1 MSATEVLTPKTLG
14 GLQVSS
20 VTEEDLPLFNGLIYG
35 SSGIGKTILAGSASA
50 VPEMS
55 PVIFLDIE
63 GGTLS
68 LRQRYPDVE
77 RVRIKSIK
85 ELFDTY
91 KALKAGEGNYKT
103 VVLDSI
109 TETQQTGMHGPGG
122 IMQAAIAKDS
132 DRDPDLPGIGEFGK
146 STQMMRKLI
155 RAFRDLPMNTIFTSL
170 DRVERVKGREF
181 IKPSLTAKLSD
192 EIAGFLDIVAYLYK
206 KEDDAGNVKR
216 YLCTVATDT
225 IVAKDRTDMLP
236 PVLESPIME
245 DIYSIAIRNQ
255 SIESTDN

>member
-1 MSATEVLTPKTLG
+1 MAPEVLTPKTLG

-20 VTEEDLPLFNGLIYG
+20 VTEEGLPVFNGLIYG
-35 SSGIGKTILAGSASA
+35 GSGIGKTILAGSASI

-68 LRQRYPDVE
+68 LRQRYPEVE
-77 RVRIKSIK
+77 RVRIKSIR
-85 ELFDTY
+85 ELFAVY
-91 KALKAGEGNYKT
+91 KALKNGDGDYKT
-103 VVLDSI
+103 VVVDSI

-122 IMQAAIAKDS
+122 IMQAAIEKDG
-132 DRDPDLPGIGEFGK
+132 DRDPDLPGIGEYGK

-181 IKPSLTAKLSD
+181 VKPSLTAKLSD

-206 KEDDAGNVKR
+206 KEDDSGNINR
-216 YLCTVATDT
+216 YLCTVSTDT
-225 IVAKDRTDMLP
+225 IVAKDRTDALP
-236 PVLESPIME
+236 PVLENPTME

-255 SIESTDN
+255 INEPNEN